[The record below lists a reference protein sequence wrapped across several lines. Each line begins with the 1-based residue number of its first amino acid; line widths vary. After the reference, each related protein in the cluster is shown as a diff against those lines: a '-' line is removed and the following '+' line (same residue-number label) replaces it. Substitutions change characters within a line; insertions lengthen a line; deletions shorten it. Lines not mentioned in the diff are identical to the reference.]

1 MRANKKAAAA
11 GKKATKAF
19 YPELLD
25 EDELRPLQK
34 AAAVSERE
42 RIEQEAEEK
51 ALEDR
56 NMAHFHDALKNLT

>member
-51 ALEDR
+51 HSKTETWHTFMTL
-56 NMAHFHDALKNLT
+56 